1 MNFDEVMTALEQA
14 GSEQT
19 SKTYR
24 RHGAKDPMFGVNCAV
39 QIKLAKP
46 LRAAQYRAKWIDL
59 KHEWQCSAG
68 WRLVAH
74 AALENSLPQAEALAL
89 LERIERDIHTAPNGV
104 KESMNGALIAIA
116 LVDKECEAK
125 TLAAARR
132 IGKVMVDHG
141 DTSCKTPDAESYII
155 KCVEHRAKQAS
166 KRAEKRV
173 AKC

>member
-1 MNFDEVMTALEQA
+1 MKFDEVMTALEQA

-59 KHEWQCSAG
+59 KHEWQCGAG
-68 WRLVAH
+68 WR
-74 AALENSLPQAEALAL
+74 
-89 LERIERDIHTAPNGV
+89 
-104 KESMNGALIAIA
+104 
-116 LVDKECEAK
+116 
-125 TLAAARR
+125 LAAARR